1 MNADSDH
8 HPVAALA
15 TRLLRVAG
23 KQVRRLRGDPPS
35 FHPECTDLELDR
47 WRPEAFPGVVAGQ
60 AASDLVLQELQ
71 ADKPSMVCRLGA
83 TELAVVSSG
92 TTPLTPVNAWKLA
105 SGDVLVRD
113 IGLHPGLV
121 NSLCLLSGF
130 FPASVPLGRRFVSM
144 MLDDMRLVDLLG
156 VWCKQEVQFQ
166 AELAGARRVR
176 FRDLEPYMH
185 ARPWSR
191 VLAGRRVLVVHPF
204 AETIE
209 QQFHQHRAELFANPE
224 VLPPF
229 ELQTI
234 KAVQSIAHNET
245 PFQTWFDAL
254 DHMKRQIDACRFDVA
269 IIGCGAYG
277 LPLAAHVKRIGRK
290 AVHLGGQTQ
299 LLFGIKG
306 KRWETGHARIQAL
319 FNEHWVYPSDTDKPR
334 RYAAVEGGAYW

>member
-8 HPVAALA
+8 HPIAAFA
-15 TRLLRVAG
+15 TKLLRATG
-23 KQVRRLRGDPPS
+23 KQVRRMRGDTPT
-35 FHPECTDLELDR
+35 FHPECTDLEIDR
-47 WRPEAFPGVVAGQ
+47 WRPEAFPGVAIAQ
-60 AASDLVLQELQ
+60 AASDLVHDELA
-71 ADKPSMVCRLGA
+71 ADRPSMICRLGA
-83 TELAVVSSG
+83 TELATVTSA
-92 TTPLTPVNAWKLA
+92 TTPLTAATAWKLV
-105 SGDVLVRD
+105 SGDVVVRD
-113 IGLHPGLV
+113 IGLHAGLV

-130 FPASVPLGRRFVSM
+130 FPGSVPEGRRFVSL
-144 MLDDMRLVDLLG
+144 MLEDMRLIDILG
-156 VWCKQEVQFQ
+156 VWCKQEVCFE
-166 AELAGARRVR
+166 ALLSEARRVR

-185 ARPWSR
+185 ERPWSR
-191 VLAGRRVLVVHPF
+191 ALAGRRVLVVHPF

-209 QQFHQHRAELFANPE
+209 MQYRERRAELFANPD
-224 VLPPF
+224 VLPEF

-245 PFQTWFDAL
+245 PFATWFDAL
-254 DHMKRQIDACRFDVA
+254 EHMKQQISARHFDIA

-306 KRWETGHARIQAL
+306 KRWETGHDRIRAL